1 MRARRY
7 GDANATHRPGPRD
20 DTGLT
25 ALARTQFPDRSPR
38 TQARFAR
45 TLRFESVLR
54 HLGEEGY
61 LAKAITAATR
71 RNGSLNFEKL
81 EGMMEYRVAV
91 ALEDAAL
98 KADRSPARQQAQP
111 KAKQPRRPRGKA
123 DLAQFLYPTVRHSEQ
138 P

>member
-1 MRARRY
+1 MRIRRH
-7 GDANATHRPGPRD
+7 GDANATHRRGRKD

-45 TLRFESVLR
+45 TMRFESFLR

-71 RNGSLNFEKL
+71 RNGSLNFAKL
-81 EGMMEYRVAV
+81 ERMMEYRVAV

-98 KADRSPARQQAQP
+98 KAELSRARQAAP
-111 KAKQPRRPRGKA
+111 KPRRPR
-123 DLAQFLYPTVRHSEQ
+123 DLVQHLYPTVRR
-138 P
+138 PGRP

>member
-1 MRARRY
+1 MRVRRY
-7 GDANATHRPGPRD
+7 GDANATHHPGPKD
-20 DTGLT
+20 DAGFT

-45 TLRFESVLR
+45 TLRFESFLR

-91 ALEDAAL
+91 ALEE
-98 KADRSPARQQAQP
+98 R
-111 KAKQPRRPRGKA
+111 
-123 DLAQFLYPTVRHSEQ
+123 EQ
-138 P
+138 NLTK